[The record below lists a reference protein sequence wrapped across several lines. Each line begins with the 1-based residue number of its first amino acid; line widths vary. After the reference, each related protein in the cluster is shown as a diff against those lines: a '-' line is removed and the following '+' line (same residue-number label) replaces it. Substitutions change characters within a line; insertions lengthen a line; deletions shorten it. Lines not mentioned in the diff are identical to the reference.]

1 MEPDILQKKIVY
13 FGKDYPQD
21 VYEERYQILWPES
34 IYDDPS
40 LTSIDKP
47 SGVLRV
53 WFSLIEN
60 LSFTC
65 VIAVGQYQSQAI
77 DTLFLILQDLLII
90 PGK

>member
-1 MEPDILQKKIVY
+1 MEPDILEKKIVY
-13 FGKDYPQD
+13 FGKDYPEEAC
-21 VYEERYQILWPES
+21 VERYQILWPES
-34 IYDDPS
+34 TYDDPS
-40 LTSIDKP
+40 VTSIDKP

-77 DTLFLILQDLLII
+77 DTLFLILQEVLII